1 MTKERESVF
10 ELRTKYGEERASML
24 NRLFTLPS
32 EIPATDIQPESLD
45 PNTLVT
51 AAGLSEEQLQDAV
64 DVAYAIGDSGIDTVK
79 TLLQV
84 AMQRDM
90 DLAVAHIISL
100 EEEWEAA
107 YNNIVEADN
116 VTAAEPEEIAE
127 RFETY
132 TQPEITQQSILA
144 GDHPELN
151 KLGMIR

>member
-132 TQPEITQQSILA
+132 AQPEITQQSILA
-144 GDHPELN
+144 GTTHS
-151 KLGMIR
+151 